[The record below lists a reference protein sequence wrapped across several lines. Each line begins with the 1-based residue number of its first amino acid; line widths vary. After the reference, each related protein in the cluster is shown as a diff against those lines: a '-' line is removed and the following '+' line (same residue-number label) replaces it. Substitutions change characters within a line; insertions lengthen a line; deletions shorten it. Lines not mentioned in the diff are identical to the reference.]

1 MAIRQVDGQLA
12 TARQPVATPVTL
24 ARAEVGVAKI
34 AKRVLDVIVASAAL
48 LLAALPMLCIAL
60 IIRLT
65 SPGPILFRQARV
77 GKGGRLFTSYKFR
90 SMYMDAEDRLAEVRH
105 LNQADGPIFKIR
117 QDPRMTPV
125 GRFLRRTSLDELPQL
140 FNAFRGEMS
149 IVGPRPALMTEVL
162 AYEPW
167 QLERLTV
174 RPGLTGLWQ
183 VSGRSDLPFEAMMR
197 LDLEYIRRW
206 SLWFDLWLLILTVPT
221 VVSCRGAY

>member
-1 MAIRQVDGQLA
+1 M
-12 TARQPVATPVTL
+12 ATPVAL
-24 ARAEVGVAKI
+24 ARAEAGVAKI
-34 AKRVLDVIVASAAL
+34 AKRVLDVIVASAGL
-48 LLAALPMLCIAL
+48 MLAALPMLCIAL
-60 IIRLT
+60 TIRLT
-65 SPGPILFRQARV
+65 SPGPVLFRQARV

-90 SMYMDAEDRLAEVRH
+90 SMYMDAEDRLEEVRH

-167 QLERLTV
+167 QLGRLTV

-206 SLWFDLWLLILTVPT
+206 SLWFDLRLLILTVPA
-221 VVSCRGAY
+221 VVSGRGAY

>member
-1 MAIRQVDGQLA
+1 
-12 TARQPVATPVTL
+12 VATPVAL
-24 ARAEVGVAKI
+24 ARAEAGVAKI
-34 AKRVLDVIVASAAL
+34 AKRVLDVIVAFVGL
-48 LLAALPMLCIAL
+48 MLAALPMLCIAL

-167 QLERLTV
+167 QLGRLTV

-221 VVSCRGAY
+221 VVSGRGAY

>member
-1 MAIRQVDGQLA
+1 MAVRQAGGQLA
-12 TARQPVATPVTL
+12 TGRQPLATPVAL

-34 AKRVLDVIVASAAL
+34 AKRVLDVIVASAGL
-48 LLAALPMLCIAL
+48 MLAALPMLCIAL
-60 IIRLT
+60 TIRLT

-90 SMYMDAEDRLAEVRH
+90 SMYMDAEDRLAEVMH

-117 QDPRMTPV
+117 RDPRMTPV

-149 IVGPRPALMTEVL
+149 IVGPRPALMTEVI

-183 VSGRSDLPFEAMMR
+183 VSGRSDLPFAAMMR
-197 LDLEYIRRW
+197 LDLEYIGRW
-206 SLWFDLWLLILTVPT
+206 SLWFDLWLLILTVPA
-221 VVSCRGAY
+221 VVSGRGAY

>member
-1 MAIRQVDGQLA
+1 M
-12 TARQPVATPVTL
+12 ATPVVL
-24 ARAEVGVAKI
+24 ARAEVGLAKI
-34 AKRVLDVIVASAAL
+34 AKRVLDVIVASAGL
-48 LLAALPMLCIAL
+48 MLAALPMLCIAL
-60 IIRLT
+60 IIRST

-117 QDPRMTPV
+117 QDPRMTRV

-149 IVGPRPALMTEVL
+149 IVGPRPALMTEVI
-162 AYEPW
+162 AYQPW
-167 QLERLTV
+167 QRERLTV

-206 SLWFDLWLLILTVPT
+206 SIWFDLRLLILTVPT
-221 VVSCRGAY
+221 VVSGRGAY

>member
-1 MAIRQVDGQLA
+1 M
-12 TARQPVATPVTL
+12 ATPVVL
-24 ARAEVGVAKI
+24 ARAEVGLAKI
-34 AKRVLDVIVASAAL
+34 AKRVLDVIVACAAL
-48 LLAALPMLCIAL
+48 MLAALPMLCIAL

-206 SLWFDLWLLILTVPT
+206 SIWFDLWLLILTVPT
-221 VVSCRGAY
+221 VVSGRGAY

>member
-1 MAIRQVDGQLA
+1 M
-12 TARQPVATPVTL
+12 ATPVAL
-24 ARAEVGVAKI
+24 ARAEAGVAKI
-34 AKRVLDVIVASAAL
+34 AKRVLDVIVASAGL
-48 LLAALPMLCIAL
+48 MLAALPMLGIAL
-60 IIRLT
+60 TIRLT

-221 VVSCRGAY
+221 VVSGRGAY

>member
-1 MAIRQVDGQLA
+1 M
-12 TARQPVATPVTL
+12 ATPVSL
-24 ARAEVGVAKI
+24 ARAEAGVAKI
-34 AKRVLDVIVASAAL
+34 AKRVLDVIVASAGL
-48 LLAALPMLCIAL
+48 MLAVLPMLCIAL
-60 IIRLT
+60 TIRLT
-65 SPGPILFRQARV
+65 SPGPVLFRQARV

-90 SMYMDAEDRLAEVRH
+90 SMYMDAEDRLEEVRH

-167 QLERLTV
+167 QLERLIV

-221 VVSCRGAY
+221 VVSGRGAY

>member
-1 MAIRQVDGQLA
+1 M
-12 TARQPVATPVTL
+12 ATPVVL
-24 ARAEVGVAKI
+24 ARAEVGLAKI
-34 AKRVLDVIVASAAL
+34 AKRVMDVIVASAGL
-48 LLAALPMLCIAL
+48 MLAALPMLCIAL
-60 IIRLT
+60 AIRLT

-125 GRFLRRTSLDELPQL
+125 GRFLRRASLDELPQL

-149 IVGPRPALMTEVL
+149 IVGPRPALMTEVI

-206 SLWFDLWLLILTVPT
+206 SLWFDLWLLMLTVPT
-221 VVSCRGAY
+221 VVSGRGAY